1 MGDGHHFPQNFP
13 HLFSEKS
20 PKFVAHW
27 IGCAAKNSRT
37 PPYLMVKHGKTNS
50 FRLRFF
56 QFIGWTSHFCSKS
69 VTFFAFF
76 DGWPEGKWLV
86 SGAMFATYKCD
97 NPRTRGHQDLVHLV
111 HRVVNTTKINPS
123 WDDLICSWISIIKS
137 ITIIEKD
144 HISDIQSWTP
154 SWNPIIY
161 PSFTHH

>member
-13 HLFSEKS
+13 CDFSAILVAEVCRSLDRLCCEKLEDPS
-20 PKFVAHW
+20 VFD
-27 IGCAAKNSRT
+27 
-37 PPYLMVKHGKTNS
+37 GKTNS

-123 WDDLICSWISIIKS
+123 WDDLIFSWISIIKS

-144 HISDIQSWTP
+144 HISDIQSWNP